1 MSDISLTASMRTNLL
16 SLQNTQSLMDRTQER
31 LSTGKK
37 VNSAIDN
44 PSSYYTAQG
53 LTNRASDLDALLD
66 SMGQGIQT
74 LKAANEGIES
84 ITAFVQQAK
93 AVATTARDTASRENV
108 SSSGS
113 FVNRVPA
120 RNGAQNEVDV
130 TLKVGDKVIVDKLD
144 LSQFSDERTFVNIE
158 FKVLDAVRYLLQLDY
173 VTKPK
178 GLASVDSYP
187 KGARSMLLSRYRL
200 TYDYQD
206 FEDGFVLKPET
217 LDFPKETE

>member
-1 MSDISLTASMRTNLL
+1 MNKSLWSLATVFCLFPQFSQAEGFLNLFEINCLPEIGVLQIAPRPYPAGNDVKENFYQHDVEMKTALEDKNFYFLKENAASSVQKNCQLRDYNVQADLQSVACKGQENGGKCFDTN
-16 SLQNTQSLMDRTQER
+16 
-31 LSTGKK
+31 
-37 VNSAIDN
+37 
-44 PSSYYTAQG
+44 
-53 LTNRASDLDALLD
+53 
-66 SMGQGIQT
+66 
-74 LKAANEGIES
+74 
-84 ITAFVQQAK
+84 F
-93 AVATTARDTASRENV
+93 
-108 SSSGS
+108 
-113 FVNRVPA
+113 
-120 RNGAQNEVDV
+120 